1 MLFTKNRKKRD
12 EYYQQIDRIYNND
25 SIIISSKLR
34 EELLNS
40 AKGLQK
46 GDQISYLAFKLYPF
60 VCDEVL
66 KNKSNELIAFKK
78 YLEKTRWK
86 YYWGSVLGMAFVK
99 T

>member
-1 MLFTKNRKKRD
+1 MLVMIFTKNRKKRD
-12 EYYQQIDRIYNND
+12 EYYQQIDRIYNSD

-46 GDQISYLAFKLYPF
+46 GDQISYLAFKF
-60 VCDEVL
+60 
-66 KNKSNELIAFKK
+66 NELIAFKK

-86 YYWGSVLGMAFVK
+86 YYWGSVLIR
-99 T
+99 